1 MRFPGDP
8 DNGAPHQ
15 RAVRSPAE
23 ATTAGSDAP
32 AASAAGI
39 FPSPTA
45 DTRIRQLQE
54 TWQLLFRDLRGP
66 VDSTLLGG
74 LSAGDVAYRLGE
86 LVHNYF
92 RTRGV
97 TLTSFELRRIV
108 GELLDNHKRGWPTLT
123 PASGPGAPPSNLVD
137 FVDGDP
143 DARAIREAAA
153 RPPQPA
159 APQPAAPPVI
169 EAIPSPLVEVQP
181 RTATAQPSSADA
193 GTPAQ
198 NAAPAAVAP
207 PQPAPSAPPPPLRRR
222 PPPGQ
227 TMPEAEDT
235 LTPEQL
241 ARMEAAAADAAEKV
255 YGAEEPALAQT
266 APAPVAAASV
276 PPVEGGSNEIS
287 AEAAW
292 SIIAGAWEH
301 RRAARPLPASR
312 AELGRFVSQ
321 VTSEALADTNVRVGG
336 AERARLDQ
344 MIVDDVFGLGV
355 LEPLLRDADVTSIM
369 VNGPDAVFVE
379 RRGGTERVGGFR
391 DAAHLTAVLDRLARF
406 AGKPPSGAAP
416 LLVEGRLPD
425 GGRFAIVSPPLA
437 PSGPHCTIT
446 RRPPP
451 RATLDDLV
459 QRDTLSPAMAAVLR
473 AAIQGRLNILV
484 SGRAESGRTTM
495 LSALTRAIAPGERVA
510 TVERRPELRLD
521 LGNVVSLVAPEVGP
535 EMVPAIDL
543 SLAIA
548 AASRLRPDRLV
559 IDGLG
564 NGAVA
569 ALVTLIDG
577 GRDGVVASCEA
588 RSPSAA
594 LEELARRI
602 AVSEPHETLASAQR
616 RIAGAF
622 DLVVH
627 LEALRDGTRR
637 VTHIAEVAG
646 ADRDSIAGRDLFFY
660 HADTIGPDGRLGG
673 TFVSAGH
680 RPNFLPRLAKL
691 GLDQGVFDPA

>member
-1 MRFPGDP
+1 MRFPGRP
-8 DNGAPHQ
+8 DNATPQ
-15 RAVRSPAE
+15 SRAVRSPAE
-23 ATTAGSDAP
+23 ATTVGTDAQ
-32 AASAAGI
+32 AASAGRV
-39 FPSPTA
+39 FPSRPA
-45 DTRIRQLQE
+45 DNRTRQLEE
-54 TWQLLFRDLRGP
+54 TWQLLFRELRGP

-123 PASGPGAPPSNLVD
+123 PAAGPSAPPSALVD

-153 RPPQPA
+153 LAPESA
-159 APQPAAPPVI
+159 AAKPAAPPVI
-169 EAIPSPLVEVQP
+169 EAIPSPLVEVEP
-181 RTATAQPSSADA
+181 RAARAAVPSTDA
-193 GTPAQ
+193 GQPAED
-198 NAAPAAVAP
+198 AAPGVAAP
-207 PQPAPSAPPPPLRRR
+207 PQPAPSAPPPSRR
-222 PPPGQ
+222 PPPGR
-227 TMPEAEDT
+227 TMPEAQDT

-266 APAPVAAASV
+266 APGPVAAPA
-276 PPVEGGSNEIS
+276 PPAEGAPNEIS

-292 SIIAGAWEH
+292 TVIAEAWAR
-301 RRAARPLPASR
+301 RRADRPPPASR
-312 AELGRFVSQ
+312 AELGGFVTQ
-321 VTSEALADTNVRVGG
+321 ITDEALADARVRVSTT
-336 AERARLDQ
+336 ERARLDQ
-344 MIVDDVFGLGV
+344 LIVDDVFGLGV

-369 VNGPDAVFVE
+369 VNGPDEVFVE
-379 RRGGTERVGGFR
+379 RRGGIERVGGFR
-391 DAAHLTAVLDRLARF
+391 DGAHLAAVLDRLARF

-437 PSGPHCTIT
+437 PSGPHCSIT

-459 QRDTLSPAMAAVLR
+459 QRDTLSPAMAALLR

-495 LSALTRAIAPGERVA
+495 LSALTRAIAPRERVA

-637 VTHIAEVAG
+637 VTHIAEVTG

-660 HADTIGPDGRLGG
+660 HHDTIGPDGRLGG
-673 TFVSAGH
+673 KFVSAGH

-691 GLDQGVFDPA
+691 GLDRGLFDSV